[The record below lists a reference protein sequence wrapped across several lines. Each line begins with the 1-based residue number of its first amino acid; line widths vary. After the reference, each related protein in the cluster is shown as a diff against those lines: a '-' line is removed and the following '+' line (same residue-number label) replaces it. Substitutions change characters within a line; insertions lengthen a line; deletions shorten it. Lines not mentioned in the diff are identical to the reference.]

1 MKFARRVVGMITS
14 SKELIRLA
22 LEKFRSQ
29 RPSSLMRN
37 SIVIRVPLR
46 ARYGEKDGLAEV
58 LGLFFFWVQVARN
71 EVSVADVGQW
81 GFFLSADVS
90 YV

>member
-1 MKFARRVVGMITS
+1 LFEFCRSDRGLEEVGQLVVVRDIG
-14 SKELIRLA
+14 KE
-22 LEKFRSQ
+22 
-29 RPSSLMRN
+29 
-37 SIVIRVPLR
+37 
-46 ARYGEKDGLAEV
+46 GLAEV
-58 LGLFFFWVQVARN
+58 LGLFFLWAQVARN

>member
-1 MKFARRVVGMITS
+1 LLGFCRLDRGLEESGQLVVVGGVGKKTVW
-14 SKELIRLA
+14 
-22 LEKFRSQ
+22 F
-29 RPSSLMRN
+29 
-37 SIVIRVPLR
+37 
-46 ARYGEKDGLAEV
+46 EV
-58 LGLFFFWVQVARN
+58 LGLFFLWVQVARN